1 MSYWLTELQQLE
13 SILAGVEA
21 DPRAMANLDQVART
35 LEPDESPAW
44 AINEAVTTG
53 LHRVFLFASR
63 EDYAQNYRPHIARRT
78 GDALEALAQ
87 MTGYAPGMF
96 AAIIRTLDGGE
107 NPIST
112 PAFWETYFDL
122 LDAPSEFRVLPRTY
136 DPAQLP
142 DTWETVHQLQQA
154 GQIHAAVELGRQLI
168 DDDNSKYKRAR
179 TPLQKAARDLYLADR
194 KRLEPLNERVEKNMR
209 LVDAHAIER
218 DLREMDTFVIDSP
231 IANEAKG
238 RLPELRRQQHL
249 MSDSVHRELY
259 VDVHRIERVKNAIHG
274 WLTACS
280 VLYMFGLIVVWLF
293 RWEEPFT
300 PRLLFVLV
308 SVVGFVV
315 VFAAAIA
322 AEEARPRVWAWLP
335 PACVAAAVA
344 AVYTFESL
352 WGAVLAVAA
361 FAPMPLLYRRAVRRK
376 AWLEWNDFVHAAGR
390 LTQEANGGGIH
401 TVRAIESSSPWVVE
415 LEPMPGTPESFQR
428 IRTAEDPGCVPGDVV
443 ALTRA
448 GEIAA
453 RITADKAQ
461 LGMEAAGGRE
471 LGTTGR
477 R

>member
-21 DPRAMANLDQVART
+21 DRRAMANLDQVART
-35 LEPDESPAW
+35 LEPGESPAW

-53 LHRVFLFASR
+53 LHQVFLFASR
-63 EDYAQNYRPHIARRT
+63 DDYAQNYRADITRRT
-78 GDALEALAQ
+78 RDALEALAH
-87 MTGYAPGMF
+87 MPGYAPGMF
-96 AAIIRTLDGGE
+96 TAIIRNLDGGE

-142 DTWETVHQLQQA
+142 DTWESVHQLQQA

-168 DDDNSKYKRAR
+168 DDDNTKYKRAR
-179 TPLQKAARDLYLADR
+179 TPLHKAARDRFIADK

-238 RLPELRRQQHL
+238 RLPELRRRQQL
-249 MSDSVHRELY
+249 MTGSVHRGLY
-259 VDVHRIERVKNAIHG
+259 VDVHRIERVKNAVHG
-274 WLTACS
+274 WL
-280 VLYMFGLIVVWLF
+280 VGLGLLYLAGLITVWVL
-293 RWEEPFT
+293 RSEEPFL
-300 PRLLFVLV
+300 PRLIFSVV
-308 SVVGFVV
+308 SVVGLV
-315 VFAAAIA
+315 VFYAAAIA
-322 AEEARPRVWAWLP
+322 VEEARPRMWAWLP
-335 PACVAAAVA
+335 AAGIGA
-344 AVYTFESL
+344 ALAASFTFQSL
-352 WGAVLAVAA
+352 WGVLLAFVAV
-361 FAPMPLLYRRAVRRK
+361 APMPLLYRRAERRK

-401 TVRAIESSSPWVVE
+401 TVRAVESSYPWVVA

-428 IRTAEDPGCVPGDVV
+428 IRVADDPGCAPGDVV
-443 ALTRA
+443 VLTRA

-461 LGMEAAGGRE
+461 LGMEAAGGR
-471 LGTTGR
+471 
-477 R
+477 